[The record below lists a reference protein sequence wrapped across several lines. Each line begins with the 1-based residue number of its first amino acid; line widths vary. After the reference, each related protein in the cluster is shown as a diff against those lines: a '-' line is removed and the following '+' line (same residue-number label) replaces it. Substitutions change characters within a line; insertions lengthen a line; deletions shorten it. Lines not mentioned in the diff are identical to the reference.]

1 MSKGCRPATSLMREL
16 GIGGDGAGGEGEG
29 EFGAVAGLAN
39 GEVSGG
45 GVADKFEAIAVVG
58 AKGEAEFLCAF
69 TEFIEASDGF
79 GLRKLCGEG
88 GTDDVDSF
96 LKAWLIVGVEEA
108 EIDGEEGAALVVG
121 QAAYLLFDEL
131 FIGDGEDSS

>member
-1 MSKGCRPATSLMREL
+1 MADS
-16 GIGGDGAGGEGEG
+16 
-29 EFGAVAGLAN
+29 
-39 GEVSGG
+39 EVGGG

-69 TEFIEASDGF
+69 TKFIETSDGF
-79 GLRKLCGEG
+79 GLRKLGGEG
-88 GTDDVDSF
+88 GTDGVDGL
-96 LKAWLIVGVEEA
+96 LKAWLIVGVKEA

-131 FIGDGEDSS
+131 FVGDGEDSS

>member
-1 MSKGCRPATSLMREL
+1 M
-16 GIGGDGAGGEGEG
+16 
-29 EFGAVAGLAN
+29 VAGLADS
-39 GEVSGG
+39 EMSGG

-69 TEFIEASDGF
+69 TEFIEASDGI
-79 GLRKLCGEG
+79 GLRKLGGEG
-88 GTDDVDSF
+88 GADGADGL

-121 QAAYLLFDEL
+121 EAAYLLFDEL